1 VLLVAAGILL
11 NLRSKM
17 IVRVHK
23 TPDGKK
29 LVAVCD
35 SELLGKKFEQGNL
48 QLDLTSDFYKGEEK
62 NGDEVKEI
70 IRGAYIVNVVGQ
82 ESVAFFISI
91 GIINKKHVLK
101 IGGVPHAQAVIVQD

>member
-1 VLLVAAGILL
+1 
-11 NLRSKM
+11 M
-17 IVRVHK
+17 IVKEHK

-62 NGDEVKEI
+62 SGEELKEI
-70 IRGAYIVNVVGQ
+70 IKNAYIVNVVGQ
-82 ESVAFFISI
+82 ESVAFFISL
-91 GIINKKHVLK
+91 GIIEKCQVLEVD
-101 IGGVPHAQAVIVQD
+101 GVPHAQAMLMPD